1 MEERIM
7 ARALSRLIAVAI
19 AAACAGALMA
29 TAGPASAQQKKQYAN
44 GEKPLKG
51 VIRYRRQG
59 GYSYKSND
67 TVGTGA
73 TWKFI
78 DPDYTRQGGP
88 SGPFD
93 NGFFF
98 DSGVTARGGQSP
110 YQN

>member
-1 MEERIM
+1 M
-7 ARALSRLIAVAI
+7 ARALSGLIAVAI
-19 AAACAGALMA
+19 AAACAGALTM

-59 GYSYKSND
+59 GYSYKKSD
-67 TVGTGA
+67 TMGSTGGF
-73 TWKFI
+73 WRFI
-78 DPDYTRQGGP
+78 DPPRQSP

-93 NGFFF
+93 TGFFF
-98 DSGVTARGGQSP
+98 DSAIGPHGGQAP

>member
-1 MEERIM
+1 M

-19 AAACAGALMA
+19 AAACAGAFFVSPE
-29 TAGPASAQQKKQYAN
+29 PAAAAQKKQYAQN

-51 VIRYRRQG
+51 VIRYRRPG

-67 TVGTGA
+67 TAGTGA
-73 TWKFI
+73 LWKFI
-78 DPDYTRQGGP
+78 DPDSTRQGNP

-93 NGFFF
+93 SGFFF
-98 DSGVTARGGQSP
+98 DSGIQPHGGQSP

>member
-1 MEERIM
+1 M
-7 ARALSRLIAVAI
+7 ARAPYRLIGVALAV
-19 AAACAGALMA
+19 ACAGVFV
-29 TAGPASAQQKKQYAN
+29 TSPDPAAAQQKKQYAQ
-44 GEKPLKG
+44 GEKPLRG
-51 VIRYRRQG
+51 VVRYKRQG

-67 TVGTGA
+67 TVSTGA
-73 TWKFI
+73 TYKFI

-98 DSGVTARGGQSP
+98 DSGIGPHGGQSP

>member
-1 MEERIM
+1 M

-19 AAACAGALMA
+19 AAACAGALMT
-29 TAGPASAQQKKQYAN
+29 TANPASAQQKKQYAQN

-51 VIRYRRQG
+51 VIRYRRPG

-67 TVGTGA
+67 TAGTGA
-73 TWKFI
+73 LWKFI
-78 DPDYTRQGGP
+78 DPDSTRQGNP

-93 NGFFF
+93 SGFFF
-98 DSGVTARGGQSP
+98 DSGNGPRGGQSP

>member
-1 MEERIM
+1 M
-7 ARALSRLIAVAI
+7 ARALYGLFAVTI
-19 AAACAGALMA
+19 AAACAGALIA
-29 TAGPASAQQKKQYAN
+29 TANPASAQQQKKQYAN

-51 VIRYRRQG
+51 VIRYRKPG

-78 DPDYTRQGGP
+78 DPDSTRQGSP

-93 NGFFF
+93 SGFFF
-98 DSGVTARGGQSP
+98 DSGIGPRGGQSP